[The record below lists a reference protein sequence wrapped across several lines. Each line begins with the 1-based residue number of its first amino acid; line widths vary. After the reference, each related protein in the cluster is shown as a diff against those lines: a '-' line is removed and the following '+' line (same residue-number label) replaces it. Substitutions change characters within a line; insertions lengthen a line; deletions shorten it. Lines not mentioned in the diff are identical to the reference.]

1 MIKNVCGQSGDRAL
15 KLTVSQEC
23 INEVNRSFAFD
34 TDSQK
39 LKVDQNF
46 FGWSWPKMVW
56 LVCSQDSKIECIS
69 KMD

>member
-1 MIKNVCGQSGDRAL
+1 MIENFGVSMIKNVCGQSGDRAL

-23 INEVNRSFAFD
+23 TNEVNRSFAFD

-46 FGWSWPKMVW
+46 FGWSWPKMGVVS
-56 LVCSQDSKIECIS
+56 LVTGL
-69 KMD
+69 

>member
-1 MIKNVCGQSGDRAL
+1 MIENFGVSMIKNVCGQSGDTVL

-23 INEVNRSFAFD
+23 TNEVYRSFAFD

-46 FGWSWPKMVW
+46 FGWSWPKMGVVS
-56 LVCSQDSKIECIS
+56 LVTGL
-69 KMD
+69 